1 MNKFELLSV
10 QQMYACDAATIAHG
24 TPSIQLMENAGQA
37 VVREIRKRWQ
47 PCPIAVLCGPG
58 NNGGDGFVVARL
70 LKEAG
75 WPVRL
80 ALLGAL
86 EELKEDAAIAADQW
100 QGATEALEPAILDD
114 AELVVDALF
123 GAGLVR
129 ALEGAVCGLIEEIDR
144 RHIPSVAVDVP
155 SGVHGDSG
163 LILGC
168 AIKATLTVTFCRRK
182 PGHLLLPGR
191 AHAGEVVCAD
201 IGIPDSVV
209 AQQGMV
215 LRENPPAGW
224 LQDYPWPNPDGHK
237 YDRGHALVVGGGAAS
252 SGAAR
257 LAARGALRI
266 GAGLVTIAA
275 PDASLDVYATQLTAV
290 MIAPLEKL
298 DEQLRDDRKNA
309 VLIGPG
315 CGVGADTRE
324 RVSAILAAKRAT
336 VLDADALISYK
347 NQLNQLFKE
356 INSETILTPHEGEFN
371 RLFGGDSDDGGNEGK
386 IHRARAAAAQ
396 SGAVVVLKGGD
407 TVVAAPNGRAAINA
421 NAPADLATAGAG
433 DVLAGFALGLLA
445 QGMPSFEAACAAV
458 WLHGAAARRFGPGL
472 IAEDLT
478 EELPAELADLK
489 RMAAR

>member
-1 MNKFELLSV
+1 
-10 QQMYACDAATIAHG
+10 
-24 TPSIQLMENAGQA
+24 
-37 VVREIRKRWQ
+37 
-47 PCPIAVLCGPG
+47 
-58 NNGGDGFVVARL
+58 
-70 LKEAG
+70 
-75 WPVRL
+75 
-80 ALLGAL
+80 
-86 EELKEDAAIAADQW
+86 
-100 QGATEALEPAILDD
+100 
-114 AELVVDALF
+114 
-123 GAGLVR
+123 
-129 ALEGAVCGLIEEIDR
+129 
-144 RHIPSVAVDVP
+144 
-155 SGVHGDSG
+155 
-163 LILGC
+163 
-168 AIKATLTVTFCRRK
+168 
-182 PGHLLLPGR
+182 
-191 AHAGEVVCAD
+191 
-201 IGIPDSVV
+201 
-209 AQQGMV
+209 
-215 LRENPPAGW
+215 
-224 LQDYPWPNPDGHK
+224 
-237 YDRGHALVVGGGAAS
+237 
-252 SGAAR
+252 
-257 LAARGALRI
+257 
-266 GAGLVTIAA
+266 
-275 PDASLDVYATQLTAV
+275 

-347 NQLNQLFKE
+347 NQLDQLFKE